1 MAPRRGGSFGSG
13 SGSGGSG
20 RGPSCSS
27 CDSAMSALFLDLY
40 DNGNL
45 YGMLVINALFAA
57 ALLVPLALNRRPL
70 AKLALLASFLFFTG
84 CVFQSVRWGL
94 IIPDN
99 WILHGYRVESSVV
112 VLVQRL
118 GWPAVLA
125 ALLRAMRP
133 GRLSAAAA
141 WAGVLLLGVLNLAY
155 AALDFVVSDAAIKD
169 WETPPIGW
177 ILGDRDWALLWTPGM
192 VRSFTDQPTREHEPG
207 TWSLN
212 TARNRAWLLYLPA
225 ESGIFRKRDAQIK
238 LGLAADVI
246 ALLVVLALAGVHAV
260 TWRRQGK
267 AELPRRRVST
277 FDSLFAQLPRMF
289 LAANSSS
296 QSFLAI
302 AVGGLLLSALFR
314 VIVSARWILPN
325 WRIITNPDLWE
336 DWLGYFPD
344 TNTLSEYVRMP
355 SDWLPGYRT
364 TLGAFPVLQAL
375 FEQIGPVVACVLV
388 VLSMAAE
395 RRAAR
400 AARQQQRMV
409 AKV

>member
-45 YGMLVINALFAA
+45 YGLLVINALFAA

-112 VLVQRL
+112 VLLQRL

-169 WETPPIGW
+169 WETPPSGW

-267 AELPRRRVST
+267 AELPRRR
-277 FDSLFAQLPRMF
+277 
-289 LAANSSS
+289 
-296 QSFLAI
+296 SFLAI

-314 VIVSARWILPN
+314 IIVSARWILPN
-325 WRIITNPDLWE
+325 WRIITNPELWE
-336 DWLGYFPD
+336 DWLSYFPD

-400 AARQQQRMV
+400 AAGQQQRMV